1 MASSSPAG
9 KTDRPA
15 VRGMKLFRLSRKTLI
30 IVTVVVLAVSAVG
43 LTAVIYAAGRSGDGV
58 RIVADV
64 DRDGVVDEPMRV
76 GTQSDGALVLPNI
89 GVSGARCPDT
99 RSTASDNELEACHDA
114 AGEVAHAPQN
124 LAPVRIL
131 PFTQASDRA
140 SGKLRVDGDPQG
152 RIRVFRKSGDEWT
165 YLKPGATFTAQDLR
179 SGVELGVDSRDIV
192 RDKAVW
198 DGRFTLRVDVSEG
211 WFRSSSDSVPM
222 AVAPLILHN
231 HTERVTTLFAPRS
244 GDWADHQTF
253 VRDLGDAVA
262 KIGGVELK
270 TLATDDNWAQDLVEF
285 GYVSMPG
292 PGGTTRAIEIAVRSP
307 QPGRVGG
314 RAVFDLRGPGFGA
327 VQTGGKGYHQVASFG
342 NLETIPP
349 YEHNGRSF
357 PAGRII
363 HGDAG
368 PGANLG
374 EQALTLFASQGV
386 QDPLKLDTSW
396 LFIAH
401 VDEFVQF
408 LPADN
413 PRGWTI
419 AVADPRAGVDLLRT
433 TQAAGQGAV
442 RAISH
447 KDAPNVTVARLLA
460 DQKFVAGNTEAAE
473 AIDRNLKILM
483 DETGVK
489 RDEVIGVP
497 ALFSKDALG
506 FDGMPPG
513 NLPPGFP
520 PPAGTAANTYA
531 PDRPFDAA
539 TAQDDPIEYGKGS
552 FGAYLP
558 GAVNG
563 IVVDRTHYLAPKQ
576 WGPVVNGRDVFAD
589 AVERAYRKVGMQVGH
604 IDDYTTHHTGGGEIH
619 CGSNAVRAVT
629 KPWWTKI

>member
-1 MASSSPAG
+1 MEWTG
-9 KTDRPA
+9 QHR
-15 VRGMKLFRLSRKTLI
+15 RILI
-30 IVTVVVLAVSAVG
+30 VATTVLLAVSSAVFV
-43 LTAVIYAAGRSGDGV
+43 AVVRAAGRTSDGI
-58 RIVADV
+58 RLVADV
-64 DRDGVVDEPMRV
+64 DRDGVVDEAGRDRART
-76 GTQSDGALVLPNI
+76 GGALVLPNI
-89 GVSGARCPDT
+89 GVSSGVRCPDT
-99 RSTASDNELEACHDA
+99 RSTASDNQLEACHDA
-114 AGEVAHAPQN
+114 AGDIAHAPQN

-131 PFTQASDRA
+131 PLATASDRA
-140 SGKLRVDGDPQG
+140 TGTLRVDGDPQG
-152 RIRVFRKSGDEWT
+152 RIRVFRKTGDTWT
-165 YLKPGATFTAQDLR
+165 FLKPGATLTARDLR
-179 SGVELGVDSRDIV
+179 SGVELGVDARDIV

-198 DGRFTLRVDVSEG
+198 DGRFTVRVEVSDG
-211 WFRSSSDSVPM
+211 DRTSSDSVPM

-231 HTERVTTLFAPRS
+231 HTERATTLLVPRS
-244 GDWADHQTF
+244 GNSADHQKF
-253 VRDLGDAVA
+253 VRDLRDAAA
-262 KIGGVELK
+262 KAGGVTLT
-270 TLATDDNWAQDLVEF
+270 TLATEDTWAQDFVEF

-292 PGGTTRAIEIAVRSP
+292 PGGTTRAIEIAIRSA

-419 AVADPRAGVDLLRT
+419 AVADPRAGLELLRT
-433 TQAAGQGAV
+433 TQAAGHGAV
-442 RAISH
+442 RATSH
-447 KDAPNVTVARLLA
+447 PDAPNATVAQLLA

-483 DETGVK
+483 DETGVH

-497 ALFSKDALG
+497 ALFSKDGLG
-506 FDGMPPG
+506 FGGMPPG

-520 PPAGTAANTYA
+520 PSAVNAASTYA

-539 TAQDDPIEYGKGS
+539 TAQDDPIEYGNGS

-563 IVVDRTHYLAPKQ
+563 IVVDRTHHLAPKQ

-604 IDDYTTHHTGGGEIH
+604 IDDYTSHHTGGGEIH

-629 KPWWTKI
+629 KPWWTKA

>member
-1 MASSSPAG
+1 MQSTRWHRRS
-9 KTDRPA
+9 
-15 VRGMKLFRLSRKTLI
+15 LI
-30 IVTVVVLAVSAVG
+30 IVTTMILTVSSAVCV
-43 LTAVIYAAGRSGDGV
+43 AVVRAAGRTSDGI
-58 RIVADV
+58 RLVADV
-64 DRDGVVDEPMRV
+64 DRDGVIDEAGR
-76 GTQSDGALVLPNI
+76 GDARTGSALVLPNI
-89 GVSGARCPDT
+89 GVSSGVRCPDT
-99 RSTASDNELEACHDA
+99 RSTASDNQLEACHDA
-114 AGEVAHAPQN
+114 ADYTAHAPQN

-131 PFTQASDRA
+131 PFTAASDRA
-140 SGKLRVDGDPQG
+140 SGTLLVAGDPQG
-152 RIRVFRKSGDEWT
+152 RIRVFRKTGAGWT
-165 YLKPGATFTAQDLR
+165 FLKSGATLTAQDLR

-198 DGRFTLRVDVSEG
+198 DGRFTLRLEVSDG
-211 WFRSSSDSVPM
+211 DRTSSDSVPM

-231 HTERVTTLFAPRS
+231 HTERATALFVPRS
-244 GDWADHQTF
+244 ADNADHKKF
-253 VRDLGDAVA
+253 VRDLADAA
-262 KIGGVELK
+262 TKAGGVTLK
-270 TLATDDNWAQDLVEF
+270 TLATEDTWAQDFVEF

-292 PGGTTRAIEIAVRSP
+292 PGGTTRTIEIAIRSG

-374 EQALTLFASQGV
+374 EQALTVFASQGV

-419 AVADPRAGVDLLRT
+419 AVADPRAGVELLRT

-447 KDAPNVTVARLLA
+447 QDAPNVTVAQLLA
-460 DQKFVAGNTEAAE
+460 NQKFIAGNTEAAE
-473 AIDRNLKILM
+473 AIERNLKILM

-506 FDGMPPG
+506 FDGVPPG

-520 PPAGTAANTYA
+520 PRAGNAANTYA

-539 TAQDDPIEYGKGS
+539 TAQDDPIEYGEGS
-552 FGAYLP
+552 FAAYLP

-589 AVERAYRKVGMQVGH
+589 AVEHAYHKVGMQAGH
-604 IDDYTTHHTGGGEIH
+604 IDDYNSHHTGGGEIH